1 MKPAARIDA
10 SMKKHVRSE
19 DSLTLQ
25 VRLQVVGKEKIA
37 LGPGKMEL
45 LELVAETGSI
55 SEAARRM
62 NMSYMKAWTL
72 VQTLKP
78 LVVAARGGNTR
89 GGAELTETGREVLAL
104 YRKLEKDSR
113 RASQAAWEKL
123 RRLLREAN

>member
-10 SMKKHVRSE
+10 SMKKNARSE

-78 LVVAARGGNTR
+78 LVVATRGGNAR

-104 YRKLEKDSR
+104 YRKLEQDSR
-113 RASQAAWEKL
+113 RASQGAWEKL
-123 RRLLREAN
+123 RRLLREVN